1 VGTVR
6 KYDHQSEAS
15 NIMNDMAIHNPRTLQ
30 SCLIE
35 TIGETVECQGN
46 RVRRIAAKEIVKR
59 DSLIWNAKDGSD
71 VMLVLA
77 EIAGL
82 KDRLASPSVY
92 FAAELLREP
101 EPYSADG
108 ILFPALV
115 HLVRIEKDALEW
127 GWPPEQL
134 RALGLAM
141 NYGEELTWLT
151 PEWAEISDRDGN
163 RRRIYRFPS

>member
-6 KYDHQSEAS
+6 KYDHQNEAL
-15 NIMNDMAIHNPRTLQ
+15 NIMNDMAIHNPQILH
-30 SCLIE
+30 SYLIE
-35 TIGETVECQGN
+35 TIGETVECQGT
-46 RVRRIAAKEIVKR
+46 RVRRIAAEEIVKR
-59 DSLIWNAKDGSD
+59 DSLIWNAKDDSD
-71 VMLVLA
+71 GMLVLV
-77 EIAGL
+77 EIAEL

-127 GWPPEQL
+127 GWPPERL

-141 NYGEELTWLT
+141 NHGEELRWLT
-151 PEWAEISDRDGN
+151 QEWAEISDRDGN